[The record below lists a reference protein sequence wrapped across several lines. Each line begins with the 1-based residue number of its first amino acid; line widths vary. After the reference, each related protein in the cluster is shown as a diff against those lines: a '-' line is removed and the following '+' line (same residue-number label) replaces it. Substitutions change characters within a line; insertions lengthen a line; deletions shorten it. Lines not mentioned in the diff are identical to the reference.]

1 MSKTDAKILKVEQQ
15 RSDLD
20 QQLKDLKRQRN
31 EDLLEI
37 LLKALDLFPDGK
49 VPSKTIIGMFL
60 EGLETAT
67 KESKK
72 AEVWHRAGDTF
83 CKRNGAK
90 RSSKKTAP
98 SSLAAA

>member
-1 MSKTDAKILKVEQQ
+1 MSKIDDKILKLEQQ

-20 QQLKDLKRQRN
+20 QQLKDLKVQRN
-31 EDLLEI
+31 EDI
-37 LLKALDLFPDGK
+37 LKVLNAFPDGG
-49 VPSKTIIGMFL
+49 VPSKTIIGILL

-67 KESKK
+67 KDSKK
-72 AEVWHRAGDTF
+72 AEVWHKAGDTF